1 MPFLRLMKC
10 RTRSAC
16 GSNERVE
23 STVSL
28 ALGYSCVVYDFGS
41 RDKKRGVPRALWYGT
56 EFVRYALDWYWFD
69 AKDDTQ
75 TPILR

>member
-1 MPFLRLMKC
+1 MRARRQSPRL
-10 RTRSAC
+10 TRA
-16 GSNERVE
+16 R
-23 STVSL
+23 
-28 ALGYSCVVYDFGS
+28 YSCVVYDFGS

>member
-1 MPFLRLMKC
+1 MCEVGDMEKVLCELD
-10 RTRSAC
+10 A
-16 GSNERVE
+16 NLL
-23 STVSL
+23 VSL